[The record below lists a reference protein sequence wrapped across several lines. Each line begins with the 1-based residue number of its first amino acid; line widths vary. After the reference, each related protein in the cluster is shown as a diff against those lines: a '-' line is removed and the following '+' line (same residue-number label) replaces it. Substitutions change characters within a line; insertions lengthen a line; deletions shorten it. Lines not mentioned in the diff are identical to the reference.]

1 VSVAVEWGPHV
12 GETPSRQCG
21 SAEDGPGWAGRGG
34 KRPSR
39 VSLFSLSLF
48 YILFSFLIPHFKFNS
63 NSTHV
68 VNSQVSKYQTYPYK
82 KYNIYYFQ
90 YYYLLFSLSFIYERI
105 NGFIKILFLIF
116 YFYVSIYGLG
126 LNLVFHRMY
135 HNNIISK
142 RCTFLHFF
150 IGYLINSILSID
162 YEKERVPINLPRFQ

>member
-1 VSVAVEWGPHV
+1 M
-12 GETPSRQCG
+12 
-21 SAEDGPGWAGRGG
+21 GG
-34 KRPSR
+34 
-39 VSLFSLSLF
+39 
-48 YILFSFLIPHFKFNS
+48 
-63 NSTHV
+63 
-68 VNSQVSKYQTYPYK
+68 
-82 KYNIYYFQ
+82 
-90 YYYLLFSLSFIYERI
+90 I

>member
-1 VSVAVEWGPHV
+1 VRERRRW
-12 GETPSRQCG
+12 
-21 SAEDGPGWAGRGG
+21 PGWAGRGG
-34 KRPSR
+34 KRPSH
-39 VSLFSLSLF
+39 VSLFSLFLF
-48 YILFSFLIPHFKFNS
+48 YIIFSFLIPHFKFNS

-82 KYNIYYFQ
+82 NITYIISIIIIYYFPCH
-90 YYYLLFSLSFIYERI
+90 LFMGGI
-105 NGFIKILFLIF
+105 NGFIKILCLIF

-135 HNNIISK
+135 HNDIISK

-150 IGYLINSILSID
+150 IGYLINLILSID